1 MVRTAWFLSALAS
14 FACAAAPA
22 TQGKKPAPSVAVT
35 SAPATPGQARARKPP
50 PGLAFGGERWGFVE
64 ASSVNGRLVVLRRF
78 QGSVAPTFHQHGE
91 SSVATDVAVFD
102 TVHGIERAV
111 EELIEIDSKRRW
123 LLVLAKGLLLGD
135 SETGEFVEL
144 SGADQDA
151 DTNQCLAPRQG
162 TFSVD
167 GSRVAW
173 IAKGSRELRVREL
186 GSGQEWNVR
195 GDSRIWRGFPDDD
208 GRGAILLEV
217 PAKSTGWPVQNTSCA
232 CRWCTRFAA
241 SFGFYG
247 WSGPPFTITHVDEAG
262 NRAGGG
268 EPPSSDAPSHGP
280 TDARCELKAA
290 GIEESRVE
298 RGPWRWQC
306 P

>member
-1 MVRTAWFLSALAS
+1 V
-14 FACAAAPA
+14 
-22 TQGKKPAPSVAVT
+22 
-35 SAPATPGQARARKPP
+35 RKPP
-50 PGLAFGGERWGFVE
+50 PGLAFGGERFGFVE
-64 ASSVNGRLVVLRRF
+64 ASSTNGRLVVLRRF
-78 QGSVAPTFHQHGE
+78 EGSVAPTFHHHGE
-91 SSVATDVAVFD
+91 SSVPTDVAVFD
-102 TVHGIERAV
+102 TVLGTERAI
-111 EELIEIDSKRRW
+111 EELIAIDSTRRW
-123 LLVLAKGLLLGD
+123 LLVLGKGLLLGGA
-135 SETGEFVEL
+135 ETGEFVAL
-144 SGADQDA
+144 SNADQET
-151 DTNQCLAPRQG
+151 DTNDCLAPRQAS
-162 TFSVD
+162 FSVN

-173 IAKGSRELRVREL
+173 ITKGSSQLRVREL
-186 GSGQEWNVR
+186 GTGQEWSVS

-262 NRAGGG
+262 NRVGGG

-280 TDARCELKAA
+280 TDDRCELQAA
-290 GIEESRVE
+290 GVEESRVE